1 MALQAEQV
9 KGIINISN
17 IGSPVRQYAFV
28 SMLVVCAAL
37 IAVNVVSSQVE
48 RNSVISRLETE
59 AIEPAQLGTFRIVEE
74 LSKNTAPSAGMLLT
88 LPDDSHETDR
98 LVMQSFV
105 GQQVARVDMIDK
117 TGRIFYST
125 DENYLDSVSDFD
137 PSSTRAVSEYVG
149 AAAIAGLDGHSVLI
163 EAVITTVPVF
173 KEGGEPATENLEMS
187 VVIFRDVTT
196 AIDAATAAGAR
207 FRLLMTVGVMTVVF
221 ATLMIVVIRG
231 HRAQTAARNQL
242 ETLLENERALVD
254 ELDQSNADL
263 KAADEERLRLLSV
276 VTHELGN
283 PLTSISAFANLLSRN
298 KTKNLTDKQI
308 SMLSSIRGSEQ
319 RMRTLLRDLQDL
331 SMVESGAMRLE
342 FDNIELKELVT
353 EVVRSMEPISD
364 ERGQQLE
371 LLYSSKIE
379 HLEIDRIRV
388 SQVVTN
394 LISNASKYSPTGS
407 EIVVEVVD
415 SFESVTIAV
424 SDNGIG
430 ISSEDQA
437 KLFTP
442 FFRAD
447 NYETREMP
455 GTGLGLVICR
465 QIAELNGGELS
476 VESVRGS
483 GSTFTL
489 AIPKSR
495 SVRSNEAA

>member
-1 MALQAEQV
+1 MRKVTCTGISQALA
-9 KGIINISN
+9 
-17 IGSPVRQYAFV
+17 GSRA
-28 SMLVVCAAL
+28 
-37 IAVNVVSSQVE
+37 NV
-48 RNSVISRLETE
+48 
-59 AIEPAQLGTFRIVEE
+59 
-74 LSKNTAPSAGMLLT
+74 
-88 LPDDSHETDR
+88 
-98 LVMQSFV
+98 
-105 GQQVARVDMIDK
+105 
-117 TGRIFYST
+117 
-125 DENYLDSVSDFD
+125 
-137 PSSTRAVSEYVG
+137 
-149 AAAIAGLDGHSVLI
+149 
-163 EAVITTVPVF
+163 
-173 KEGGEPATENLEMS
+173 
-187 VVIFRDVTT
+187 
-196 AIDAATAAGAR
+196 AGAR

-364 ERGQQLE
+364 ELGQQLE

-394 LISNASKYSPTGS
+394 LISNASKYSLTRS

-465 QIAELNGGELS
+465 QIAELHGGELS